1 MPTFP
6 TRRRLPMC
14 PPATQDI
21 ALNLRNRGTAIN
33 VAFYGPANPRLP
45 NVEYWQHLAAQWGI
59 SPAEAQ
65 TMRCGNCAAF
75 DISPEILDCIN
86 DGLAETGVDAQ
97 DVIVAGELGYCH
109 AFKFKCAASRTCSA
123 WIVGGPITQYRG
135 GR

>member
-1 MPTFP
+1 M
-6 TRRRLPMC
+6 RRRLQQC

-21 ALNLRNRGTAIN
+21 ALNLHNRGVAIG
-33 VAFYGPANPRLP
+33 VASYGPANPRLA
-45 NVEYWQHLAAQWGI
+45 NREYWQHLAAQWGI

-75 DISPEILDCIN
+75 DVSPEILDCIN
-86 DGLAETGVDAQ
+86 EGLAESGVDAQ
-97 DVIVAGELGYCH
+97 DVIVQAELGYCH

-123 WIVGGPITQYRG
+123 WIVGGPITHYRG